1 MGGFFNKNIS
11 LLYMGLLDLPSAK
24 LGKNLL
30 LKQFTPTKNN
40 TGVLSK
46 FVFMDFCTP
55 AKFYLIVALLT
66 LIYYVSIEQAFV
78 WIIIKAVL
86 FIIWCFGLNK
96 LCVAGYT
103 SIAWLLAIVPQSIF
117 ILVTLRV
124 TPALPPMPVTASPP
138 R

>member
-1 MGGFFNKNIS
+1 
-11 LLYMGLLDLPSAK
+11 MGLLDLPSAK

-30 LKQFTPTKNN
+30 AKPFTPTKNN

-46 FVFMDFCTP
+46 FVFMDFCNP

-78 WIIIKAVL
+78 WIIVKAVL
-86 FIIWCFGLNK
+86 FIMLCFGLNK
-96 LCVAGYT
+96 LCLAGYT
-103 SIAWLLAIVPQSIF
+103 SIAWLMAIIPQCIF
-117 ILVTLRV
+117 ILVTMRV
-124 TPALPPMPVTASPP
+124 SPALPPIPVTASPP